1 MTNDN
6 NMNVKAPWIKSLG
19 GIPAHLDYYKGSM
32 YDRVA
37 EVSENFP
44 DHIAYD
50 FMGGKVKYKDY
61 IQGGQVRQSFG
72 GHRR

>member
-44 DHIAYD
+44 RSYRLRLH
-50 FMGGKVKYKDY
+50 GRKSEVQGLY
-61 IQGGQVRQSFG
+61 IQGGQVRQSLW
-72 GHRR
+72 RP

>member
-44 DHIAYD
+44 IISPTTSWAE
-50 FMGGKVKYKDY
+50 K
-61 IQGGQVRQSFG
+61 
-72 GHRR
+72 